1 MMKTREE
8 YIESIRKLNPEVYM
22 FGQRVTNIV
31 DNPVVRPSLNAVAAT
46 YELAQGEIMT
56 ATSHLSGRR
65 INRFTHIHQSTDDL
79 VRKSKMERLMG
90 AYTGTC
96 FQRCAGMDALNTLSV
111 VTYNID
117 QKHGTPY
124 YQRFLKYLRYVQDED
139 LVCDAAMTDAKGDRR
154 LRPAQ
159 QADPDMY
166 THVVREVDGGI
177 IVRGAKLHQT
187 GALNSH
193 EIIVVPTRAMREGD
207 RDYAVSFALPSDTK
221 GIIYIYGRQ
230 PGDTRKLEG
239 ATLDIGNLYYGGHEC
254 LVVFDDVFVPWERVF
269 MYREYEF
276 AQELV
281 EKFASYHRQSYACKA
296 GMGDVLIGAT
306 QTIAEYNGI
315 ADAPHVRDK
324 IVEMNH
330 LNETIFCC
338 SLACA
343 YEGAA
348 EPSGTYY
355 VNPLMAN
362 ITKLHVTR
370 VPYELAKMSQEI
382 AGGAVVTVP
391 SEKDLRHPEVGRW
404 VKKYMKGV
412 AEVSAEDRIRVLRL
426 IESLTMGLGAACY
439 LPESMHG
446 AGSPQ
451 AQKIMIARQTNLRN
465 KQKAACRLCGITT

>member
-1 MMKTREE
+1 MKTRQE
-8 YIESIRKLNPEVYM
+8 YIDSLRRLNLEVHM
-22 FGQRVTNIV
+22 FGELVTNVV
-31 DNPVVRPSLNAVAAT
+31 DHPLVAPSMNAVAAT
-46 YELAQGEIMT
+46 YEMAQGDIMT
-56 ATSHLSGRR
+56 AVSHLTGNR
-65 INRFTHIHQSTDDL
+65 INRFTHTHQSADDL

-90 AYTGTC
+90 AHTGTC

-117 QKHGTPY
+117 RAHGTGY
-124 YQRFLKYLRYVQDED
+124 HERFLKFLEYVQKED

-166 THVVREVDGGI
+166 THVIREDSDGI
-177 IVRGAKLHQT
+177 VVRGAKLHQT

-193 EIIVVPTRAMREGD
+193 EIIVVPTRAMRQED
-207 RDYAVSFALPSDTK
+207 KDYAISFAVPSDTA
-221 GIIYIYGRQ
+221 GVIYIYGRQ
-230 PGDTRKLEG
+230 PSDTRKLEDK
-239 ATLDIGNLYYGGHEC
+239 TYDVGNVFYGGHEC

-269 MYREYEF
+269 MCREYEF
-276 AQELV
+276 ATEIV

-315 ADAPHVRDK
+315 ADVPHVKDK

-330 LNETIFCC
+330 LNETIYCC

-343 YEGAA
+343 HEGAP
-348 EPSGTYY
+348 EPSGTFY
-355 VNPLMAN
+355 VNSLMAN

-370 VPYELAKMSQEI
+370 VPYELARMAHDI
-382 AGGAVVTVP
+382 AGGAVATVP
-391 SEKDLRHPEVGRW
+391 SEKELRDPRIGKYVE
-404 VKKYMKGV
+404 KYMKGV
-412 AEVSAEDRIRVLRL
+412 ASVPAEARMRVLRL
-426 IESLTMGLGAACY
+426 IESLTMGMGAVCY

-451 AQKIMIARQTNLRN
+451 AQRIMIAREINMGV
-465 KQKAACRLCGITT
+465 KQRAAKRLCGID

>member
-1 MMKTREE
+1 MKTRQE
-8 YIESIRKLNPEVYM
+8 YVDSLRRLNFEVYM
-22 FGQRVTNIV
+22 FGERVTNIV
-31 DNPVVRPSLNAVAAT
+31 DHPIVAPSMNAVAAT

-56 ATSHLSGRR
+56 ATSHLTGKR
-65 INRFTHIHQSTDDL
+65 INRFTHIHQSTNDL
-79 VRKSKMERLMG
+79 VTKSRMERLMG

-111 VTYNID
+111 VTYDID
-117 QKHGTPY
+117 RAHGTHY
-124 YQRFLKYLRYVQDED
+124 YERFLKFLRYVQEED

-159 QADPDMY
+159 QSDPDMY
-166 THVVREVDGGI
+166 MHVVREEADGI
-177 IVRGAKLHQT
+177 VVRGAKLHQT

-193 EIIVVPTRAMREGD
+193 EIIVVPTRAMREED
-207 RDYAVSFALPSDTK
+207 KDYAISFAIPSDTK
-221 GIIYIYGRQ
+221 GVIYIYGRQ
-230 PGDTRKLEG
+230 PSDTRKLEG
-239 ATLDIGNLYYGGHEC
+239 KTFDVGNLFYGGHEC

-269 MYREYEF
+269 MCREHEF
-276 AQELV
+276 AAELV

-315 ADAPHVRDK
+315 ADAPHVKDK

-343 YEGAA
+343 YEGAP

-355 VNPLMAN
+355 VNSLMAN

-370 VPYELAKMSQEI
+370 VPYELARMAHEI
-382 AGGAVVTVP
+382 AGGVVVTVP
-391 SEKDLRHPEVGRW
+391 SEKDLRDPRIGKYVE
-404 VKKYMKGV
+404 KYMKGV
-412 AEVSAEDRIRVLRL
+412 SDVPAETRMRVLRL
-426 IESLTMGLGAACY
+426 IEGLTMGMGAVCY

-451 AQKIMIARQTNLRN
+451 AQRIMIGRQANLGV
-465 KQKAACRLCGITT
+465 KQKAAKRLCGIDQ

>member
-1 MMKTREE
+1 
-8 YIESIRKLNPEVYM
+8 M
-22 FGQRVTNIV
+22 FGELVTNVV
-31 DNPVVRPSLNAVAAT
+31 DHPLVAPSMNAVAAT
-46 YELAQGEIMT
+46 YEMAQGDIMT
-56 ATSHLSGRR
+56 AVSHLTGNR
-65 INRFTHIHQSTDDL
+65 INRFTHIHQSADDL

-90 AYTGTC
+90 AHTGTC

-117 QKHGTPY
+117 RAHGTGY
-124 YQRFLKYLRYVQDED
+124 HERFLKFLEYVQKED

-166 THVVREVDGGI
+166 THVIREDSDGI
-177 IVRGAKLHQT
+177 VVRGAKLHQT

-193 EIIVVPTRAMREGD
+193 EIIVVPTRAMRQED
-207 RDYAVSFALPSDTK
+207 KDYAISFAVPSDTA
-221 GIIYIYGRQ
+221 GVIYIYGRQ
-230 PGDTRKLEG
+230 PSDTRKLEDK
-239 ATLDIGNLYYGGHEC
+239 TYDVGNVFYGGHEC

-269 MYREYEF
+269 MCREYEF
-276 AQELV
+276 ATEIV

-315 ADAPHVRDK
+315 ADVPHVKDK

-330 LNETIFCC
+330 LNETIYCC

-343 YEGAA
+343 HEGAP
-348 EPSGTYY
+348 EPSGTFY
-355 VNPLMAN
+355 VNSLMAN

-370 VPYELAKMSQEI
+370 VPYELARMAHDI
-382 AGGAVVTVP
+382 AGGAVATVP
-391 SEKDLRHPEVGRW
+391 SEKELRDPRIGKYVE
-404 VKKYMKGV
+404 KYMKGV
-412 AEVSAEDRIRVLRL
+412 ASVPAEARMRVLRL
-426 IESLTMGLGAACY
+426 IESLTMGMGAVCY

-451 AQKIMIARQTNLRN
+451 AQRIMIAREINMGV
-465 KQKAACRLCGITT
+465 KQRAAKRLCGID

>member
-1 MMKTREE
+1 MKTAEQ
-8 YIESIRKLNPEVYM
+8 YIDSLRKLNLEVYM
-22 FGQRVTNIV
+22 FGERVTEIV
-31 DNPVVRPSLNAVAAT
+31 DHPIVRPSMNAVAAT
-46 YELAQGEIMT
+46 YELAQGDIVT
-56 ATSHLSGRR
+56 ATSHLSGKR

-79 VRKSKMERLMG
+79 VRKSKMERLFG

-111 VTYNID
+111 VTYDID
-117 QKHGTPY
+117 KKHGTKY
-124 YQRFLKYLRYVQDED
+124 HQNFLKYLRYVQDED

-166 THVVREVDGGI
+166 THVVKVEENGI
-177 IVRGAKLHQT
+177 VVRGAKLHQT

-193 EIIVVPTRAMREGD
+193 EIIVVPTRAMREED
-207 RDYAVSFALPSDTK
+207 KDYAISFALPSDTK

-230 PGDTRKLEG
+230 PSDTRKLEG
-239 ATLDIGNLYYGGHEC
+239 KTYDVGNLYYGGHEC

-269 MYREYEF
+269 MCGEHEF
-276 AQELV
+276 DQELV

-296 GMGDVLIGAT
+296 GMGDVLIGAA

-315 ADAPHVRDK
+315 AEAPHVKDK
-324 IVEMNH
+324 ITEMNH
-330 LNETIFCC
+330 LNETIYCC

-343 YEGAA
+343 HEGAQ

-355 VNPLMAN
+355 VNSLLAN
-362 ITKLHVTR
+362 ICKLHVTR
-370 VPYELAKMSQEI
+370 VPYELARMAQEI
-382 AGGAVVTVP
+382 AGGIVVTIP
-391 SEKDLRHPEVGRW
+391 SEKDFRDPKIGKW
-404 VKKYMKGV
+404 VEKYMKGV
-412 AEVSAEDRIRVLRL
+412 PTVSAEERMRVLRL
-426 IESLTMGLGAACY
+426 IESLTLGLGAVCY

-451 AQKIMIARQTNLRN
+451 AQKIMIARQANMSSKKR
-465 KQKAACRLCGITT
+465 AAKRLCGVE

>member
-1 MMKTREE
+1 MKTRQE
-8 YIESIRKLNPEVYM
+8 YIDSLRRLNLEVHM
-22 FGQRVTNIV
+22 FGELVTNVV
-31 DNPVVRPSLNAVAAT
+31 DHPLVAPSMNAVAAT
-46 YELAQGEIMT
+46 YEMAQGDIMT
-56 ATSHLSGRR
+56 AVSHLTGNR
-65 INRFTHIHQSTDDL
+65 INRFTHIHQSADDL

-90 AYTGTC
+90 AHTGTC

-117 QKHGTPY
+117 RAHGTGY
-124 YQRFLKYLRYVQDED
+124 HERFLKFLEYVQKED

-166 THVVREVDGGI
+166 THVIREDSDGI
-177 IVRGAKLHQT
+177 VVRGAKLHQT

-193 EIIVVPTRAMREGD
+193 EIIVVPTRAMRQED
-207 RDYAVSFALPSDTK
+207 KDYAISFAVPSDTA
-221 GIIYIYGRQ
+221 GVIYIYGRQ
-230 PGDTRKLEG
+230 PSDTRKLEDK
-239 ATLDIGNLYYGGHEC
+239 TYDVGNVFYGGHEC

-269 MYREYEF
+269 MCREYEF
-276 AQELV
+276 ATEIV

-315 ADAPHVRDK
+315 ADVPHVKDK

-330 LNETIFCC
+330 LNETIYCC

-343 YEGAA
+343 HEGAP
-348 EPSGTYY
+348 EPSGTFY
-355 VNPLMAN
+355 VNSLMAN

-370 VPYELAKMSQEI
+370 VPYELARMAHDI
-382 AGGAVVTVP
+382 AGGAVATVP
-391 SEKDLRHPEVGRW
+391 SEKELRDPRIGKYVE
-404 VKKYMKGV
+404 KYMKGV
-412 AEVSAEDRIRVLRL
+412 ASVPAEARMRVLRL
-426 IESLTMGLGAACY
+426 IESLTMGMGAVCY

-451 AQKIMIARQTNLRN
+451 AQRIMIAREINMGV
-465 KQKAACRLCGITT
+465 KQRAAKRLCGID

>member
-1 MMKTREE
+1 MKTKQQ
-8 YIESIRKLNPEVYM
+8 YIDSLRRLNLEVYL
-22 FGQRVTNIV
+22 FGERVS
-31 DNPVVRPSLNAVAAT
+31 NPVDHPMVVPSMNAVAAT
-46 YELAQGEIMT
+46 YELAQGDVMT
-56 ATSHLSGRR
+56 AISHLSGER
-65 INRFTHIHQSTDDL
+65 INRFTHIHQSTEDL
-79 VRKSKMERLMG
+79 VRKSRMERLMG

-111 VTYNID
+111 VTFNID
-117 QKHGTPY
+117 RAHGTRY
-124 YQRFLKYLRYVQDED
+124 HQRFLDFLHYVQKDD

-154 LRPAQ
+154 LRPAE

-166 THVVREVDGGI
+166 TRIVGEDREGI
-177 IVRGAKLHQT
+177 VVRGAKLHQT

-193 EIIVVPTRAMREGD
+193 EIIVVPTRAMREED
-207 RDYAVSFALPSDTK
+207 KDYAISFAIPSDTK
-221 GIIYIYGRQ
+221 GVIYIYGRQ
-230 PGDTRKLEG
+230 PSDTRKLEG
-239 ATLDIGNLYYGGHEC
+239 ETYDVGNLSYGGHEC

-269 MYREYEF
+269 MCREYDF
-276 AQELV
+276 ASQLV
-281 EKFASYHRQSYACKA
+281 ETFASYHRQSYACKS

-330 LNETIFCC
+330 LNETIYCC

-343 YEGAA
+343 YEGAP

-355 VNPLMAN
+355 VNSLMAN

-370 VPYELAKMSQEI
+370 VPYELARMAHEI

-391 SEKDLRHPEVGRW
+391 SEKDLRNPQIGRF
-404 VKKYMKGV
+404 VEKYMRGSPDAP
-412 AEVSAEDRIRVLRL
+412 AENRMRVLRL
-426 IESLTMGLGAACY
+426 IESLTMGMGASCY

-451 AQKIMIARQTNLRN
+451 AQKIMIARQVNLGL
-465 KQKAACRLCGITT
+465 KQKAAGRLCGII

>member
-1 MMKTREE
+1 MKTRQE
-8 YIESIRKLNPEVYM
+8 YVDSLRRLNFEVYM
-22 FGQRVTNIV
+22 FGERMTDIV
-31 DNPVVRPSLNAVAAT
+31 DHPLVRPSMNAVAAT
-46 YELAQGEIMT
+46 YELAQGDIMT
-56 ATSHLSGRR
+56 ATSHLTGKR
-65 INRFTHIHQSTDDL
+65 INRFTHIHRSTADL
-79 VRKSKMERLMG
+79 VQKSKMGRLMG

-111 VTYNID
+111 VTYDID
-117 QKHGTPY
+117 RKHGTPY
-124 YQRFLKYLRYVQDED
+124 YERFLKYLEYVQDED
-139 LVCDAAMTDAKGDRR
+139 LVCDAAMTDSKGDRR

-159 QADPDMY
+159 QADPDLY
-166 THVVREVDGGI
+166 LRVVREEEDGI
-177 IVRGAKLHQT
+177 VVRGAKLHQT

-193 EIIVVPTRAMREGD
+193 EIIVVPTRAMREED
-207 RDYAVSFALPSDTK
+207 KDYAISFAVPSDSK
-221 GIIYIYGRQ
+221 GVVYIYGRQ
-230 PGDTRKLEG
+230 PSDTRKLEG
-239 ATLDIGNLYYGGHEC
+239 KTFDLGNLFYGGHEC
-254 LVVFDDVFVPWERVF
+254 LMVFDDVFVPWERVF

-276 AQELV
+276 AAGLV
-281 EKFASYHRQSYACKA
+281 EKFASYHRQSYACKS

-355 VNPLMAN
+355 VNSLMAN
-362 ITKLHVTR
+362 ITKLHVTQ
-370 VPYELAKMSQEI
+370 VPYELARMAQEI
-382 AGGAVVTVP
+382 AGGAVVTLP
-391 SEKDLRHPEVGRW
+391 SEKDFRHPRIGKYVA
-404 VKKYMKGV
+404 KYMKGV
-412 AEVSAEDRIRVLRL
+412 ESVSAENRMRVLRL
-426 IESLTMGLGAACY
+426 VESLTMGLGAACY

-451 AQKIMIARQTNLRN
+451 AQRIMIARQTNLKA
-465 KQKAACRLCGITT
+465 KQKAALRLCGVE